1 MKKRNLSGLVMY
13 SYSKDGAFKTAQ
25 QLKGIHRFKLVS
37 ERGRELVKGG
47 VGVGAGIGVDLFFLK
62 NAVLRLAL
70 GLETNGSNIRSDHVT
85 RNALAGRNIDA

>member
-37 ERGRELVKGG
+37 ERGRESVKGG
-47 VGVGAGIGVDLFFLK
+47 VGVGAGIGVDLFFFKECCFTVSVRVRDEWLK
-62 NAVLRLAL
+62 HSL
-70 GLETNGSNIRSDHVT
+70 GSRDPKRI
-85 RNALAGRNIDA
+85 GRAQY

>member
-37 ERGRELVKGG
+37 EMGRESVKGG
-47 VGVGAGIGVDLFFLK
+47 VGVGTGIGVDLFFLK

-70 GLETNGSNIRSDHVT
+70 GLETKAQT
-85 RNALAGRNIDA
+85 LARIT

>member
-37 ERGRELVKGG
+37 ERGRESVKGG
-47 VGVGAGIGVDLFFLK
+47 VGVGAGIGVDLFFF
-62 NAVLRLAL
+62 
-70 GLETNGSNIRSDHVT
+70 
-85 RNALAGRNIDA
+85 

>member
-37 ERGRELVKGG
+37 ERGRESVKGG
-47 VGVGAGIGVDLFFLK
+47 VGVGGRDWGRSFFFKECCFTVSVRVRDEWLKHSLGSRDPKRIGR
-62 NAVLRLAL
+62 AQY
-70 GLETNGSNIRSDHVT
+70 
-85 RNALAGRNIDA
+85 

>member
-37 ERGRELVKGG
+37 ERGRESVKGG
-47 VGVGAGIGVDLFFLK
+47 VGAGVDLFFLK

-70 GLETNGSNIRSDHVT
+70 GLETNGSNTRSDHVT

>member
-37 ERGRELVKGG
+37 ERGRESVKGG
-47 VGVGAGIGVDLFFLK
+47 VGVGARIGVDLFFFKRMLFY
-62 NAVLRLAL
+62 
-70 GLETNGSNIRSDHVT
+70 G
-85 RNALAGRNIDA
+85 

>member
-37 ERGRELVKGG
+37 EGGRESVKGG

-70 GLETNGSNIRSDHVT
+70 GLETNGSNTRSDHVT
-85 RNALAGRNIDA
+85 RNVSAGRNIDA

>member
-37 ERGRELVKGG
+37 ERGRESVKGG
-47 VGVGAGIGVDLFFLK
+47 VGVGTGIGVDLFFLK

-70 GLETNGSNIRSDHVT
+70 GLETKAQT
-85 RNALAGRNIDA
+85 LARIT